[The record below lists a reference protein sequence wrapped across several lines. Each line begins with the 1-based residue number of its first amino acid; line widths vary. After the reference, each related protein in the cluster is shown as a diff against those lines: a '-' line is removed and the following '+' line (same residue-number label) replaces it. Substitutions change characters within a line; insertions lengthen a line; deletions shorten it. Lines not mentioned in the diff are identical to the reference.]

1 MAKLNLPVIILKG
14 IVLLPNN
21 EVRFEF
27 DSTQNKTLLE
37 TSEMFSDN
45 KILVV
50 PSPNPLEEVPALED
64 LPLVGTI
71 AEIHQKMELPN
82 NKIRVLIK
90 GLDRAYVES
99 YLNIN
104 SSETLESIV
113 TPITHEFIDTEEESV
128 LTHKLA
134 REIEDYIRNIPYV
147 SNGVLSIINNTKK
160 LDEMTDIIA
169 PHLPITYLRLIDYL
183 KETNAKNRCSM
194 ILEDIYKER
203 QMYNIERQIDS
214 KVQKEINDT
223 QKEYYLR
230 EQIKAIKDELGDS
243 GDSEVDK
250 FRDRLKKLEANDDIK
265 KKIKDEIS
273 KYENMNPNSPD
284 MGIESNYIN
293 WMLDLPWNHMTLDNN
308 NLKEVKES
316 LDKSHYGLEDVKKRI
331 IEFLAVKEMTNSL
344 TAPIICLVGPPGTGK
359 TSLAIS
365 IAHAINRK
373 FVKMS
378 VGGVN
383 DEAEIKGH
391 RRAYVGSAP
400 GRVIKAMKQAGSA
413 NPLFLI
419 DEIDKMTTSYQ
430 GDPAS
435 ALLEV
440 LDPEQNK
447 YFSDNYIEEP
457 YDLSNVLFIATA
469 NNINDIP
476 GPLRDRLEVVELNG
490 YTEFEKLDIAK
501 KYLLPKTLKS
511 HGLNAQVDISDA
523 NIVKIIDEYTKEAG
537 VRELERDIATIIRKI
552 VTNIVITGKSKD
564 TYKITYREIKEYLG
578 LPKYPNINH
587 LESKV
592 GVVNGLAYTPYGG
605 DVLPIE
611 VNYYPGKGD
620 LVLTGSLGDVMKE
633 SARIAYS
640 YVKAN
645 AERYGIDYNLFTN
658 NDIHIHVPEG
668 AIPKDGPSAGIA
680 LTTAL
685 ISTLTNKKI
694 SSNLAMTGEITLR
707 GDVIPIGGLKEKS
720 IGALRNGIK
729 TIIIPYDNMND
740 LIELP
745 KEVKDKIKFIPVHNY
760 NDVTLTI
767 QKL

>member
-1 MAKLNLPVIILKG
+1 MAKINLPVILLKG

-21 EVRFEF
+21 EIRFEF
-27 DSTQNKTLLE
+27 DSSQNKTLLE
-37 TSEMFSDN
+37 TAEMFSDN

-71 AEIHQKMELPN
+71 ALISQKMELPN

-90 GLDRAYVES
+90 GVDRAYVES

-113 TPITHEFIDTEEESV
+113 TPITHEFIDQEEESILV
-128 LTHKLA
+128 HKLS

-147 SNGVLSIINNTKK
+147 SNSVLSIINNTKK
-160 LDEMTDIIA
+160 LDEMTDIIE

-183 KETNAKNRCSM
+183 KETNAKKRCQM

-214 KVQKEINDT
+214 KVQQEINDT

-243 GDSEVDK
+243 EASEVDK

-265 KKIKDEIS
+265 KKIKDEIN
-273 KYENMNPNSPD
+273 KYENINPNSPD
-284 MGIESNYIN
+284 VGIESNYIN
-293 WMLDLPWNHMTLDNN
+293 WMLDLPWNHMTIDND
-308 NLKEVKES
+308 NLKEVKDS

-476 GPLRDRLEVVELNG
+476 GPLRDRLEIVELNG
-490 YTEFEKLDIAK
+490 YTEYEKLDIAK
-501 KYLLPKTLKS
+501 KYLLPKILKS
-511 HGLNAQVDISDA
+511 HGLNAQVEISDA
-523 NIVKIIDEYTKEAG
+523 NILKIVNEYTKEAG

-552 VTNIVITGKSKD
+552 VTNIVMNKKSKD
-564 TYKITYREIKEYLG
+564 VYKITYREIKEYLG

-620 LVLTGSLGDVMKE
+620 LLLTGSLGDVMKE

-645 AERYGIDYNLFTN
+645 AEKYGIDYNLLSN

-740 LIELP
+740 LTELP
-745 KEVKDKIKFIPVHNY
+745 KEVKDKINFIPVHNY
-760 NDVTLTI
+760 NDVNITI